1 MKIGLF
7 TDTFYPEING
17 VATSCLT
24 LERELTKRGHE
35 VHVFAPKC
43 KGWEDNQR
51 ENIHYLTSKPFV
63 ALKDRN
69 IAIPTPN
76 ISQEATSI
84 DFDVVH
90 TNSEFVMGY
99 FGRYVADTLGC
110 AIVHT
115 YHTIW
120 EDYTYYLT
128 HGVADD
134 TVRRITRKY
143 SQWWCNRVDRVI
155 TPTEKTL
162 DLLRQYGVDAPI
174 DVIPSGM
181 DIARFSPERHDHQE
195 RMDARREC
203 GLPENKRLLLNI
215 GRIAREKNLD
225 QIMRVFPKLLEV
237 CPDVHFAI
245 VGEGPLRED
254 LRRMAEELGVSDSV
268 TLVGP
273 KPWEK
278 IDRYYAMGDV
288 FCSASHSET
297 QGLTY
302 VEAMASGLCV
312 CAVNDPC
319 LNGVIEDGV
328 SGILSGT
335 ATRSCWRHWFARL
348 ATKDGA
354 LPRLPPITP
363 SRLAR
368 RRLPKRLKSATARRL
383 RIIGYEHPGT
393 ALRLAG
399 YRIRGFSERTRPEY
413 PAGAVHRRAHA
424 QYA

>member
-181 DIARFSPERHDHQE
+181 ISPAFRPNVTTI
-195 RMDARREC
+195 RSAWMPDANAVCRRINGC
-203 GLPENKRLLLNI
+203 CSTSGASRGRRTSIRLC
-215 GRIAREKNLD
+215 A
-225 QIMRVFPKLLEV
+225 
-237 CPDVHFAI
+237 
-245 VGEGPLRED
+245 
-254 LRRMAEELGVSDSV
+254 
-268 TLVGP
+268 
-273 KPWEK
+273 
-278 IDRYYAMGDV
+278 
-288 FCSASHSET
+288 CS
-297 QGLTY
+297 
-302 VEAMASGLCV
+302 
-312 CAVNDPC
+312 P
-319 LNGVIEDGV
+319 
-328 SGILSGT
+328 
-335 ATRSCWRHWFARL
+335 SCWRFVRMCISPSLEKARFGRIC
-348 ATKDGA
+348 GA
-354 LPRLPPITP
+354 WRRSWAFPI
-363 SRLAR
+363 R
-368 RRLPKRLKSATARRL
+368 
-383 RIIGYEHPGT
+383 
-393 ALRLAG
+393 
-399 YRIRGFSERTRPEY
+399 
-413 PAGAVHRRAHA
+413 
-424 QYA
+424 